1 MLDSRENYKFDL
13 GVEGSRETDEC
24 PFKSTRLKKL
34 LALHITGTKTKNAF
48 SLSWGVRGW
57 GGGAG
62 IRKEFYKMSLM
73 FY

>member
-34 LALHITGTKTKNAF
+34 LALHITGTKTKNAL
-48 SLSWGVRGW
+48 SLS
-57 GGGAG
+57 GGGG
-62 IRKEFYKMSLM
+62 VGRRELGRSSIKSH
-73 FY
+73 

>member
-24 PFKSTRLKKL
+24 PFKSARLKKL

-48 SLSWGVRGW
+48 SLS
-57 GGGAG
+57 GGGVG
-62 IRKEFYKMSLM
+62 GGNYEGVL
-73 FY
+73 

>member
-34 LALHITGTKTKNAF
+34 LALHENEKCF
-48 SLSWGVRGW
+48 
-57 GGGAG
+57 
-62 IRKEFYKMSLM
+62 
-73 FY
+73 

>member
-48 SLSWGVRGW
+48 SLS
-57 GGGAG
+57 GGGGWAAG
-62 IRKEFYKMSLM
+62 IRKEFYKKSLTIK
-73 FY
+73 